1 MRSAAAF
8 EGLTRAGF
16 AARGVMYVLIG
27 ALTLFSGRSED
38 GTGAMRFLES
48 GGGKAVLFA
57 MALGFL
63 GYALWRLTEA
73 ALDGEGH
80 GTDAKGIAVRAG
92 GAASGIIH
100 IGLAVVA
107 AKLAFSSRGGGS
119 GSGAAEDGASAALSV
134 PGGWLVLVA
143 AAAVLVAVGL
153 YQLVKAVKAG
163 FMRNLAAAPDS
174 VCWLGRCGYAA
185 RGVVFLVMAWFFWEA
200 GQQTR
205 ASAAG
210 GMDEAIS
217 ALPETL
223 QMAVGGGL
231 LLFGLFS
238 LVEARY
244 RRIRNQHLLSRLK
257 GAAASL

>member
-1 MRSAAAF
+1 MQTAAAF

-38 GTGAMRFLES
+38 GAGALRFLES
-48 GGGKAVLFA
+48 GGGKFVLFA

-63 GYALWRLTEA
+63 GYAAWRLTEA

-92 GAASGIIH
+92 GVGSGVIH
-100 IGLAVVA
+100 IGLAIVA
-107 AKLAFSSRGGGS
+107 AKLALSSGGGGSS
-119 GSGAAEDGASAALSV
+119 GSGAAEDGASAALSL
-134 PGGWLVLVA
+134 PGGWIALVA
-143 AAAVLVAVGL
+143 AAAVLVAVGA
-153 YQLVKAVKAG
+153 YQLIKAVRAN
-163 FMRNLAAAPDS
+163 FMHNLPTAPGS

-185 RGVVFLVMAWFFWEA
+185 RGIVFLVMAWFFWEA

-223 QMAVGGGL
+223 RLAVGGGL

-238 LVEARY
+238 FVEARY
-244 RRIRNQHLLSRLK
+244 RRIRNEDLLRRLK
-257 GAAASL
+257 RAAT